1 MSSRQKTLKAQ
12 VEQASFEYGARI
24 AWLEQEQPARL
35 FGVRHVGRSGEILVL
50 AQTLLIEQG
59 LASFSMRSVAS
70 GIGMTLAALQYHF
83 PTKDDLV
90 RAMINHKVQYYL
102 DGFDA
107 MLGTLTDDP
116 ETILLSCTEWL
127 LAASIKAGLA
137 SFEVPFWAM
146 AAHDDYAMDA
156 VQAYMHVYHAAFA
169 RIILRLNP
177 TLTQVEARA
186 RAILLVAMIEGTIPT
201 CGWIHP
207 DQDLQG
213 TVIATAR
220 RAALVVAVG

>member
-50 AQTLLIEQG
+50 VQTLLIEQG

-90 RAMINHKVQYYL
+90 RAMINHKVQYNL

-107 MLGTLTDDP
+107 ILGTLTDDP
-116 ETILLSCTEWL
+116 ETILLSGRERRCRRRRNGNL
-127 LAASIKAGLA
+127 
-137 SFEVPFWAM
+137 PR
-146 AAHDDYAMDA
+146 A
-156 VQAYMHVYHAAFA
+156 VGWMA
-169 RIILRLNP
+169 RI
-177 TLTQVEARA
+177 THEAKSWPPMAQCWPITGRGHS
-186 RAILLVAMIEGTIPT
+186 RTGTAWPMDI
-201 CGWIHP
+201 CGPRPCGIIR
-207 DQDLQG
+207 QTG
-213 TVIATAR
+213 SVYTT
-220 RAALVVAVG
+220 